1 MEKTV
6 IKSST
11 FNKNRREAALRSVK
25 RNWVLYLF
33 VLPLLVYFIM
43 FHIIPL
49 YGLQIAFQ
57 NFKPAKGFS
66 GSAWVGLKYFEKFVT
81 SLNFWQLMRNT
92 LTLSL
97 YSLLLNFPFAILL
110 ALVINYTP
118 CMKLKKLTQT
128 VSYAPH
134 FVSTVV
140 LVGMLNVFL
149 MPGSGVVNALLGK
162 IGVGP
167 VNFLGDSSL
176 FPHVYAWSGLWSHCG
191 YNAILYI
198 AALTS
203 ISPELHEAATV
214 DGANKLQR
222 IWHIDLPAI
231 APTAITLLIMNCGN
245 ILNVGFEKAYLMQA
259 ASNLPTSEII
269 STYVYKIGLLN
280 TQYSYAAAIGM
291 FNNVINCIV
300 LLIVNYIADKTSGSG
315 LW

>member
-1 MEKTV
+1 MSKPV
-6 IKSST
+6 KSIAV
-11 FNKNRREAALRSVK
+11 NRESSFGNTWHSIRK
-25 RNWVLYLF
+25 NWVLYVF
-33 VLPLLVYFIM
+33 VLPMLIYFIL

-49 YGLQIAFQ
+49 YGLQIAFK
-57 NFKPAKGFS
+57 NFKPARGFT
-66 GSAWVGLKYFEKFVT
+66 GSDWVGLKYFTKFVN
-81 SLNFWQLMRNT
+81 SLNFWQLLRNT

-97 YSLLLNFPFAILL
+97 YNLVLNFPFAILL

-118 CMKLKKLTQT
+118 NLRLKKLTQT
-128 VSYAPH
+128 ISYAPH

-149 MPGSGVVNALLGK
+149 MPGSGVVNAVLGK

-167 VNFLGDSSL
+167 INFLGDSSL
-176 FPHVYAWSGLWSHCG
+176 FPHVYSWSGLWSHCG

-198 AALTS
+198 AALTG

-222 IWHIDLPAI
+222 IIHIDLPAI

-280 TQYSYAAAIGM
+280 TQYSYAAAIGL

-300 LLIVNYIADKTSGSG
+300 LLIVNYTADRVSGSG

>member
-1 MEKTV
+1 MSQGTLNRSNASMGRW
-6 IKSST
+6 KST
-11 FNKNRREAALRSVK
+11 WRGIK
-25 RNWVLYLF
+25 RNWALYLF
-33 VLPLLVYFIM
+33 VLPMLIYFLM

-49 YGLQIAFQ
+49 YGLQIAFK
-57 NFKPAKGFS
+57 NFKPARGFA
-66 GSAWVGLKYFEKFVT
+66 GSEWVGLKYFVKFVT

-97 YSLLLNFPFAILL
+97 YNLLLNFPFAILL

-118 CMKLKKLTQT
+118 SLRLRKFTQT
-128 VSYAPH
+128 ISYAPH

-149 MPGSGVVNALLGK
+149 MPGSGVVNAVLGRMG
-162 IGVGP
+162 IGP
-167 VNFLGDSSL
+167 INFLGDPGK
-176 FPHVYAWSGLWSHCG
+176 FPHVYAWSGLWAHCG

-198 AALTS
+198 AALTG

-222 IWHIDLPAI
+222 IIHIDLPAI

-280 TQYSYAAAIGM
+280 TQYSYAAAIGL
-291 FNNVINCIV
+291 FNNIINCVV
-300 LLIVNYIADKTSGSG
+300 LLIVNHIADRVSG
-315 LW
+315 LGLW

>member
-1 MEKTV
+1 MTW
-6 IKSST
+6 KSI
-11 FNKNRREAALRSVK
+11 NRNGA
-25 RNWVLYLF
+25 LYLF
-33 VLPLLVYFIM
+33 VLPMLVYFM
-43 FHIIPL
+43 LFKIIPL
-49 YGLQIAFQ
+49 YGLQIAFK
-57 NFKPAKGFS
+57 NFKPVKGIM
-66 GSAWVGLKYFEKFVT
+66 GSDWVGLKYFIKFVN

-97 YSLLLNFPFAILL
+97 YNLLLGFPFAILL

-118 CMKLKKLTQT
+118 YVRLKKLTQT

-140 LVGMLNVFL
+140 MVGMLNVFL
-149 MPGSGVVNALLGK
+149 LPGSGVVNVLLGRLGLEP
-162 IGVGP
+162 I
-167 VNFLGDSSL
+167 NFLGDAKM
-176 FPHVYAWSGLWSHCG
+176 FPHVYTWSGLWSHCG

-222 IWHIDLPAI
+222 ILHIDLPAI

-245 ILNVGFEKAYLMQA
+245 ILNVGFEKAYLMQT
-259 ASNLPTSEII
+259 ASNLPSSEII
-269 STYVYKIGLLN
+269 STYVYKIGLLS

-291 FNNVINCIV
+291 FNNVINCVI
-300 LLIVNYIADKTSGSG
+300 LLVVNHIADRVSGSG